1 MKYSLKEDINT
12 ARLDTCIAVGAAIG
26 IFLGIGLHVHQTPDF
41 FTEVAHAE
49 TIVIEEVKPAEVL
62 LEVTYTKEEI
72 KRIIKEKADK
82 YGVSYER
89 MSVTV
94 NCESGYKHDI
104 QSHHILSYGRE
115 ESWGVSQFHLPS
127 KNRDANGIVITKE
140 MALDPYQALDAMAY
154 HFSIGNAKMWTCYRM
169 NYMQ

>member
-1 MKYSLKEDINT
+1 MRWLGKQLRNSDSLYDGS
-12 ARLDTCIAVGAAIG
+12 LVGW
-26 IFLGIGLHVHQTPDF
+26 GIGLGIVVGIVIDAYFTPI
-41 FTEVAHAE
+41 AE
-49 TIVIEEVKPAEVL
+49 TAQAEGRVEIVEPVEVIV
-62 LEVTYTKEEI
+62 EVTYTREDI

-115 ESWGVSQFHLPS
+115 ESFGVAQFHIPS
-127 KNRDANGIVITKE
+127 RNRDAHGVVITKE
-140 MALDPYQALDAMAY
+140 MALDPEQALDAMAY
-154 HFSIGNAKMWTCYRM
+154 HFSIGNAKIWTCYRM

>member
-1 MKYSLKEDINT
+1 LRRSDNLEE
-12 ARLDTCIAVGAAIG
+12 AVALGVV
-26 IFLGIGLHVHQTPDF
+26 LGIVFGIVIHVYFTPF
-41 FTEVAHAE
+41 VEEVHAE
-49 TIVIEEVKPAEVL
+49 EQAVIEPVEVI
-62 LEVTYTKEEI
+62 LEVSYTKEDI

-115 ESWGVSQFHLPS
+115 LSFGAAQWHIPS
-127 KNRDANGIVITKE
+127 KNRDANGVVITKE

-154 HFSIGNAKMWTCYRM
+154 HFSIGNARIWTCYRM
-169 NYMQ
+169 HYH